1 MVSRR
6 QFISYTSMAL
16 AASGPMLSAKAA
28 PKAGQIRFPD
38 NFIWGAASAGHQVE
52 GNNLNADIWLLE
64 NVKPSIFHEP
74 SGDAANSLEL
84 WEVDLDLAKNLGLN
98 AYRFSIE
105 WARVEPEPG
114 RFSQAMLDHYKRII
128 EGCHQRG
135 LLPLVTFN
143 HFTSPIWFSAQG
155 GWTNQEA
162 PALFARYSAK
172 VAEQMADAIGYAVTF
187 NEPNILRLLRALNLP
202 QGMWQGQ
209 RAMLAAAAKASNS
222 DRFCCINAANFEDL
236 DAMTAQLIEGHK
248 LGTQAIKAANSKL
261 PVGFSLAMFDD
272 QATGDNSLRDAKRQ
286 ELYGDWLK
294 AAATSDFIGVQN
306 YERAVWDDKGKLP
319 APQGV
324 PLNYMG
330 SEVYAP
336 SLANVVRYTHEVTGK
351 PILITEHGVG
361 TDDDSIRAAFIPASL
376 KELKK
381 VMDAGVPVAGYVH
394 WALLDNFE
402 WIGGYTPR
410 FGLHTVDLHTFK
422 REPKPSA
429 LVYRD
434 IAMSNSV

>member
-1 MVSRR
+1 
-6 QFISYTSMAL
+6 MAL

-272 QATGDNSLRDAKRQ
+272 QAAGENSLRDAKRQ
-286 ELYGDWLK
+286 ELYGDWFK
-294 AAATSDFIGVQN
+294 AAATSD
-306 YERAVWDDKGKLP
+306 
-319 APQGV
+319 
-324 PLNYMG
+324 
-330 SEVYAP
+330 
-336 SLANVVRYTHEVTGK
+336 
-351 PILITEHGVG
+351 
-361 TDDDSIRAAFIPASL
+361 
-376 KELKK
+376 
-381 VMDAGVPVAGYVH
+381 
-394 WALLDNFE
+394 
-402 WIGGYTPR
+402 
-410 FGLHTVDLHTFK
+410 
-422 REPKPSA
+422 
-429 LVYRD
+429 
-434 IAMSNSV
+434 